1 MISVGKLLAYAFECR
16 CFSITFG
23 SFRRVI
29 HTWTKQNNNNKNKKI
44 KILFDT
50 NIVKSVYHEKR
61 SFISSQNH

>member
-1 MISVGKLLAYAFECR
+1 MQMLFHNFWFIPQSHSHVNK
-16 CFSITFG
+16 
-23 SFRRVI
+23 
-29 HTWTKQNNNNKNKKI
+29 TKQNNKNKKI

>member
-1 MISVGKLLAYAFECR
+1 MQMLFHNFWFIPQSHSHVNK
-16 CFSITFG
+16 
-23 SFRRVI
+23 
-29 HTWTKQNNNNKNKKI
+29 TKQNNNNKNKKI

>member
-1 MISVGKLLAYAFECR
+1 MQVLFHNFWFIPQSHSNVNK
-16 CFSITFG
+16 I
-23 SFRRVI
+23 
-29 HTWTKQNNNNKNKKI
+29 KQKNNNNNKNKKI